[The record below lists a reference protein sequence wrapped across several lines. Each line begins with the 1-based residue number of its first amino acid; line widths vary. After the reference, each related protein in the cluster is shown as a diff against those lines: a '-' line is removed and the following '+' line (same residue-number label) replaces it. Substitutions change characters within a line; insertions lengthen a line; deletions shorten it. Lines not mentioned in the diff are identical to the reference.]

1 MNASDFTLVVKRHD
15 PAETEIHL
23 IAPEP
28 VSARL
33 LGPRCRFASTVEVA
47 YWFRPAPGLPGT
59 LRAIVPEPS
68 FWDPESPFLYEAIVR
83 TAGGADVRRTL
94 GLRSIQLGPDGFRI
108 ERRPLRLSAV
118 RRRSLDDAAALR
130 QAGVNAIVCPVTP
143 ETASVWADADAWG
156 FFVLGELSAQSLPL
170 VAALE
175 AHASCLGWIV
185 DPTLAPPAGFVGVRA
200 KPGSD
205 IPAWAL
211 FALGEV
217 PSGDLPW
224 LAVGEIASSASSSS
238 IGVVR

>member
-1 MNASDFTLVVKRHD
+1 MNASDLTLVVKRHD

-47 YWFRPAPGLPGT
+47 YWFRPAPESPGP

-68 FWDPESPFLYEAIVR
+68 FWDPESPFLYDAIVR
-83 TAGGADVRRTL
+83 TAAGSEIRRTL
-94 GLRSIQLGPDGFRI
+94 GLRSVQLGAGGFRI
-108 ERRPLRLSAV
+108 ERRPLRLNGV
-118 RRRSLDDAAALR
+118 RRQRLDDAAALR

-143 ETASVWADADAWG
+143 ETLAVWSDADAWG
-156 FFVLGELSAQSLPL
+156 FFVLGELSAESLPL
-170 VAALE
+170 VQELE

-185 DPTLAPPAGFVGVRA
+185 DPAIAPPAGFVGVRSQ
-200 KPGSD
+200 PGAEP
-205 IPAWAL
+205 PAWAR
-211 FALGEV
+211 FTLGEF

-224 LAVGEIASSASSSS
+224 LAVDDREASASS